1 MVKHRTFFVIVAII
15 TASAMSGSVSD
26 SRAQNACAVLDKARP
41 ALFITYEKRL
51 GSDVWLRLHN
61 NSTCAIIVETSDDAP
76 RRAGEGKPI
85 AVHYLVHEVRKP
97 ARPAYGWGD
106 SVGQAA
112 LEGNDALVFI
122 VPLTH
127 LKKDFGVAVPFVY
140 AWETDHVGAGFVGGL
155 QHVVYYLSGDL
166 PPGIVRHR

>member
-1 MVKHRTFFVIVAII
+1 MVKHCTFFVIVAII
-15 TASAMSGSVSD
+15 TALSGSASD
-26 SRAQNACAVLDKARP
+26 SRAQNACAVFDKARP
-41 ALFITYEKRL
+41 SLFITYEESF

-76 RRAGEGKPI
+76 RRAGKGKPI

-106 SVGQAA
+106 SVGQAE
-112 LEGNDALVFI
+112 LEGNDTLVFI
-122 VPLTH
+122 VPLSQ
-127 LKKDFGVAVPFVY
+127 LKKKFGVALPFVY

-155 QHVVYYLSGDL
+155 QHLVYFLSGDL
-166 PPGIVRHR
+166 PSGIARHR